1 MNSII
6 DPLTNKIQSI
16 YSKKGRQL
24 LRNYIK
30 VYLKKRG
37 GSEKSNRT
45 AMEYILDP
53 KYNTT
58 NIDELSELFESV
70 SIDDNTVTLRD
81 IEIPP
86 DDDFQLFQIK
96 LNLSLF
102 KGLGI
107 HCNDCVPTTLKLLQL
122 ISQYQAVNIA
132 HHHKQGIN
140 DTNIIEFLNKKY
152 PNYIFDTQIGTTI
165 EKLKDIGK
173 YLKPGYG
180 CILKIAYKK
189 PSSGGHYIA
198 FVKDNDDTLAIIDG
212 QANEYF
218 RGNDR
223 INFWFTSNNIK
234 YWYVVKY
241 KKNPSWGPEIKRPIE
256 LTNQ

>member
-86 DDDFQLFQIK
+86 DDDFQYFK
-96 LNLSLF
+96 LNL
-102 KGLGI
+102 I
-107 HCNDCVPTTLKLLQL
+107 
-122 ISQYQAVNIA
+122 
-132 HHHKQGIN
+132 
-140 DTNIIEFLNKKY
+140 
-152 PNYIFDTQIGTTI
+152 
-165 EKLKDIGK
+165 
-173 YLKPGYG
+173 
-180 CILKIAYKK
+180 
-189 PSSGGHYIA
+189 
-198 FVKDNDDTLAIIDG
+198 
-212 QANEYF
+212 
-218 RGNDR
+218 
-223 INFWFTSNNIK
+223 
-234 YWYVVKY
+234 
-241 KKNPSWGPEIKRPIE
+241 
-256 LTNQ
+256 